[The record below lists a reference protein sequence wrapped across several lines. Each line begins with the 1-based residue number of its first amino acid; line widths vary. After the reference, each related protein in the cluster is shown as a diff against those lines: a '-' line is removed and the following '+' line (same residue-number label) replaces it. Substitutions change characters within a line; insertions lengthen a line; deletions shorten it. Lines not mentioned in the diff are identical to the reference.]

1 MSEQTWKIV
10 SELNDI
16 QHDDVVCV
24 EVEGVK
30 IAIVRTADNQVF
42 AVDSQCTHGRASLAD
57 GYVDG
62 LEIECPKHNGRFNVS
77 TGAAVASP
85 ARMPIQ
91 TYPCRISGDCVE
103 VLI

>member
-57 GYVDG
+57 GYVEG

>member
-16 QHDDVVCV
+16 QQDDVVCV

-62 LEIECPKHNGRFNVS
+62 LEIECPKHNGRFNVA
-77 TGAAVASP
+77 TG
-85 ARMPIQ
+85 
-91 TYPCRISGDCVE
+91 
-103 VLI
+103 